1 LTPPRKAHHRRVI
14 GHRAQPKNKAK
25 AVLAAAIRQVPPRE
39 LPRGAAVGVALVP
52 VAPVT
57 AGTASFRVP
66 LPLWILLALSL
77 VILAIALTPPR
88 VLPGSAAIVF
98 SERRESAVYAGTA
111 ALLGI
116 VLGFLIAQVGS

>member
-1 LTPPRKAHHRRVI
+1 
-14 GHRAQPKNKAK
+14 
-25 AVLAAAIRQVPPRE
+25 
-39 LPRGAAVGVALVP
+39 
-52 VAPVT
+52 
-57 AGTASFRVP
+57 VP

-88 VLPGSAAIVF
+88 VLPGSVAIVF